1 MAGQFRM
8 CGFGLFIFSCGLV
21 CADWCLVWSS
31 FGIFRDSRRS
41 NMIQMSTLVAIILIA
56 ATTYLTRIL
65 GYVLLKNKTL
75 TQRQRKILEVVPGC
89 VLISVIAPYFV
100 RDNPA
105 DLIALALTLFA

>member
-1 MAGQFRM
+1 MIHSATLSAI
-8 CGFGLFIFSCGLV
+8 LF
-21 CADWCLVWSS
+21 
-31 FGIFRDSRRS
+31 
-41 NMIQMSTLVAIILIA
+41 IA

-75 TQRQRKILEVVPGC
+75 SAKQRQILEVVPGC

-105 DLIALALTLFA
+105 DLIAIAVALLAASRVSLLPTVAVSMASAAVLRLALA

>member
-1 MAGQFRM
+1 MIHSATLTAI
-8 CGFGLFIFSCGLV
+8 LF
-21 CADWCLVWSS
+21 
-31 FGIFRDSRRS
+31 
-41 NMIQMSTLVAIILIA
+41 IA

-75 TQRQRKILEVVPGC
+75 SNKQRQVLEVVPGC

-105 DLIALALTLFA
+105 DLIAIAVALLAASRFSLLPTVAVSMASAAMLRLALA